1 MEALLYWACK
11 TFRSVV
17 INGEDADGG
26 FATSADDGLACNSH
40 QATRYYHL
48 YNALTRILPY
58 AINVRVDTSGL
69 TTHTVIQ

>member
-1 MEALLYWACK
+1 METLLDWACK
-11 TFRSVV
+11 AFRSVV

-26 FATSADDGLACNSH
+26 FATSADDGLACTSR
-40 QATRYYHL
+40 QATQSYYL
-48 YNALTRILPY
+48 DNALTRILPY